1 MFVMGSLF
9 FKLNFSTNLCSPY
22 KSQTHYDYIL
32 GEKPE
37 AKKAKRFSPKSDS
50 KFKNAKLPKAT
61 LFTL

>member
-1 MFVMGSLF
+1 M
-9 FKLNFSTNLCSPY
+9 KNY